1 MTRMKLAAL
10 AAALALPFA
19 ALAEDPGT
27 FKIPGTNTTLRLNGY
42 VQFDA
47 TFDISGRIADI
58 ENYDWA
64 SIVAVQ
70 PLDGTP
76 DADKDG
82 QLYFTAR
89 TTRVGLSTTTPT
101 DAGTVGTRIE
111 GDFNGPNGFQGQT
124 FTNSV
129 LFRLRHA
136 YGTFGNLLVGQ
147 TWTNFL
153 DLASYPDTVDFNGPG
168 SIALVRQPQIRY
180 TFGLPSNLSL
190 ALALENSRNGSV
202 GRYIPDV
209 TAALSTS
216 GKWGTAALHLMT
228 NQYRTAGGGEGPP
241 KQGFG
246 GALSGSFKVG
256 NDTLVAH
263 LVAGQGLGR
272 YLFNGITNFFGA
284 NAAGEFRLWQAL
296 AYHVGYTHVWNST
309 FRSNLVFSQTFFGEN
324 GIIPYTGPE
333 NQANGTFQEN
343 KQITQAFL
351 NTFYS
356 FAKNAEF
363 GIEYAYGLRHTYD
376 NVNANG
382 RENRINASFHY
393 NIY

>member
-10 AAALALPFA
+10 AAALALPFG

-27 FKIPGTNTTLRLNGY
+27 FTIPGTNTTLRLYGY
-42 VQFDA
+42 VQTDM

-64 SIVAVQ
+64 SIVSVQ
-70 PLDGTP
+70 PLDGTA
-76 DADKDG
+76 DADKNG

-89 TTRVGLSTTTPT
+89 TTRVGFTTSTPT
-101 DAGTVGTRIE
+101 DAGAIGTKIE

-129 LFRLRHA
+129 LFRLRHG
-136 YGTFGNLLVGQ
+136 YGTVGGLLVGQ

-180 TFGLPSNLSL
+180 TFALPSNLGLTFS
-190 ALALENSRNGSV
+190 LENSRNGSV

-209 TAALSTS
+209 TGALTTS
-216 GKWGTAALHLMT
+216 GKWGTLALRLVT
-228 NQYRTAGGGEGPP
+228 NQYRTGGGGNGSP

-246 GALSGSFKVG
+246 GALSGSFKIG

-263 LVAGQGLGR
+263 LVGGEGLGR

-284 NAAGEFRLWQAL
+284 NAAGEFTLWQAL
-296 AYHVGYTHVWNST
+296 AYHIGYTHVWSPAW
-309 FRSNLVFSQTFFGEN
+309 RSNLVFSQTFFGEN
-324 GIIPYTGPE
+324 GITPYTGPE

-343 KQITQAFL
+343 KRIDQAFL
-351 NTFYS
+351 NTFWS

-363 GIEYAYGLRHTYD
+363 GVEYAYGLRHTYAA
-376 NVNANG
+376 VNANG
-382 RENRINASFHY
+382 RENRINASLHY

>member
-19 ALAEDPGT
+19 ALAEDAGT
-27 FKIPGTNTTLRLNGY
+27 FKIPGTNTTLKLNGY

-47 TFDISGRIADI
+47 TFDVSGRIGDI
-58 ENYDWA
+58 ENWDWA
-64 SIVAVQ
+64 SIVAAQ
-70 PLDGTP
+70 PLDGT
-76 DADKDG
+76 ADGEKVG

-101 DAGTVGTRIE
+101 DAGAVGTRIE

-129 LFRLRHA
+129 VFRLRHA

-168 SIALVRQPQIRY
+168 SIALIRQPQIRY
-180 TFGLPSNLSL
+180 TFGLPSNLGL
-190 ALALENSRNGSV
+190 TLALENPRNGQV

-216 GKWGTAALHLMT
+216 GKWGTAALRLMT
-228 NQYRTAGGGEGPP
+228 NQYRVNGDGTGAP

-256 NDTLVAH
+256 GDTLVAH
-263 LVAGQGLGR
+263 VVGGQGLGR
-272 YLFNGITNFFGA
+272 YLFNGLANFWGD
-284 NAAGEFRLWQAL
+284 NAAGEFTLWQAL
-296 AYHVGYTHVWNST
+296 AYHVGYTHNWNAT
-309 FRSNLVFSQTFFGEN
+309 VRSNLVFSQAFFGEN
-324 GIIPYTGPE
+324 GIVVGVDGWSGLE
-333 NQANGTFQEN
+333 NN
-343 KQITQAFL
+343 KSVTQAFL
-351 NTFYS
+351 NTFWS

-363 GIEYAYGLRHTYD
+363 GIEYAYGLRHTYAA
-376 NVNANG
+376 VNANG
-382 RENRINASFHY
+382 RENRINASVHY